1 MRMYE
6 SQSLVVVIILIVT
19 EKNREY
25 ELLVFLLAK
34 LDCIQSGWKYYTQQN
49 KTDSCIN
56 W

>member
-6 SQSLVVVIILIVT
+6 PQSLVVVIILIVT
-19 EKNREY
+19 ETSREY

-34 LDCIQSGWKYYTQQN
+34 LDYVQSGRKYYTQQN

-56 W
+56 C